1 MKIVSLA
8 EVKAKLSAYVD
19 EAEAEGPVVITRNGR
34 AVAVLIAPIDDE
46 DLENLLLT
54 RSPRFQALLNR
65 SRQSLQA
72 GKGLARDDFWQAVES
87 RSRQQKAG
95 ESLDGAA

>member
-1 MKIVSLA
+1 
-8 EVKAKLSAYVD
+8 
-19 EAEAEGPVVITRNGR
+19 
-34 AVAVLIAPIDDE
+34 
-46 DLENLLLT
+46 
-54 RSPRFQALLNR
+54 LLNR
-65 SRQSLQA
+65 SRQSMQA

>member
-1 MKIVSLA
+1 MKKS
-8 EVKAKLSAYVD
+8 
-19 EAEAEGPVVITRNGR
+19 R
-34 AVAVLIAPIDDE
+34 DE
-46 DLENLLLT
+46 DLKNLGLT
-54 RSPRFQALLNR
+54 RSPRFQTLLNR
-65 SRQSLQA
+65 SRQSMQA